1 MKQNRHILLHSA
13 NDNSEILIDAQLII
27 GAIKGCG
34 YFGDFTHN
42 MASAYTNIIVDT
54 ADKMDNFIV
63 NESPDKVYNALK
75 SLGFDEFGFIMLHD
89 YQSNSS
95 LVLNTNYID
104 TVYKDEDDEV
114 TTININENDV
124 SMSRLRV
131 NESVGKVYNAIM
143 KLVEN

>member
-27 GAIKGCG
+27 GAIKGCN

-42 MASAYTNIIVDT
+42 MDSTYTNIIVDT

-63 NESPDKVYNALK
+63 NESPDKVYNVLK
-75 SLGFDEFGFIMLHD
+75 SLGFDGFGFIMLHD

-104 TVYKDEDDEV
+104 TVYRDEDDEV